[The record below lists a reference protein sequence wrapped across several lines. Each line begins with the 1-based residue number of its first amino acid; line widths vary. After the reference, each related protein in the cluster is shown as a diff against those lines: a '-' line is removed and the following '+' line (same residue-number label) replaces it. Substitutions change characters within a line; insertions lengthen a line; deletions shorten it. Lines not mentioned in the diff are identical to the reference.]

1 MTRIIRAVRLRLR
14 ARRFGRLRD
23 EALLDWWLAEIRRT
37 R

>member
-1 MTRIIRAVRLRLR
+1 MIARLKLRLR

-23 EALLDWWLAEIRRT
+23 EALLDWWLAEIRAT